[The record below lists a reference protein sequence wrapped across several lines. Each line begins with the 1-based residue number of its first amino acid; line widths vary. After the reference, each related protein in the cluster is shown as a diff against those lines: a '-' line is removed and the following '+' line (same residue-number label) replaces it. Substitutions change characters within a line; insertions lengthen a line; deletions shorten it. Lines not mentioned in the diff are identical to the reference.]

1 MARSRKRH
9 VQQSLAY
16 RDKNGQRRG
25 GKRPN
30 AGRPKRGKYAS
41 ERHKRRS
48 ALKAS
53 QPVHVTLRVSAEV
66 GRLRRRK
73 MYAAFRDAMITTFVR
88 EIIRV
93 VHISIQSN
101 HVHLIVEARDRL
113 ALARGMQGFQISAAK
128 LINSALANE
137 LGRRRRGCVF
147 MDRYHADIITSPRRA
162 RHCLAYVL
170 NNWRKHREDRS
181 GVQATWTIDP
191 FSSGDH
197 FAGWKELADSPV
209 MWRTRATYKS
219 MPVWQ
224 PRSWL
229 LREGWRRYGL
239 IGAHELPGPKR

>member
-9 VQQSLAY
+9 VQQSLLH

-25 GKRPN
+25 GKRAG

-41 ERHKRRS
+41 ARHKRRP

-53 QPVHVTLRVSAEV
+53 QPVHVTLRVSPAV

-73 MYAAFRDAMITTFVR
+73 IYAALREAMITTFVR

-101 HVHLIVEARDRL
+101 HVHVIVEARDRL
-113 ALARGMQGFQISAAK
+113 SLAKGMQGFQISAAK
-128 LINSALANE
+128 LINSALADE
-137 LGRRRRGCVF
+137 LGRRRRGRVF
-147 MDRYHADIITSPRRA
+147 TDRYHADIITSPRRA

-170 NNWRKHREDRS
+170 NNWRRHHEDRS
-181 GVQATWTIDP
+181 GSPATWTIDP
-191 FSSGDH
+191 FSSGDN
-197 FAGWKELADSPV
+197 FAGWKELEDSPV
-209 MWRTRATYKS
+209 MWRTREAYKS

-239 IGAHELPGPKR
+239 IGAFEVPGPKR